1 MPRTPRVVEDRREQ
15 IIDAAMRVFAQ
26 KGYARA
32 TNRDVAR
39 AAGITT
45 GLIYYYFKSKED
57 LLRAAL
63 EERSP
68 IQVMTHIT
76 PEMLE
81 QPPEVLL
88 PLLLRR
94 VLSIVEGEQFVGM
107 IRVILPEMLHDATQ
121 VPPIALSFLQRGLAF
136 LGNYLQV
143 QAARGTVRADLDVEK
158 TVQVMVSSM
167 MGLVLRRQVMRDA
180 SVLQYT
186 HEEIVQSVLGFL
198 HIGHSPLCQ
207 APPD

>member
-1 MPRTPRVVEDRREQ
+1 MPRTPKVVEDRREQ

-26 KGYARA
+26 KGFVRA
-32 TNRDVAR
+32 TNRDIAR
-39 AAGITT
+39 EAGITT

-68 IQVMTHIT
+68 VQVVAQVT

-88 PLLLRR
+88 PLLIRR
-94 VLSIVEGEQFVGM
+94 VLGIVEDEHFLGVM
-107 IRVILPEMLHDATQ
+107 RVILPEMLHDPTQ
-121 VPPIALSFLQRGLAF
+121 FSPIALSFLQRVLAF
-136 LGNYLQV
+136 LGNYLKAQI
-143 QAARGTVRADLDVEK
+143 ARGTVRADVDVDRA
-158 TVQVMVSSM
+158 TQVMVSSM
-167 MGLVLRRQVMRDA
+167 MGMVLRRQIVRDP

-186 HEEIVQSVLGFL
+186 QEEIAQAILDTVLCG
-198 HIGHSPLCQ
+198 IKPR
-207 APPD
+207 